1 MTPMQVAKAYAA
13 AQGQVSK
20 VSSGG
25 TTGEPG
31 FDSILQS
38 AVSNAMNATKSA
50 ETQMSMHAQ
59 GKTELVDA
67 VTAVASAEVTLETMI
82 AVRDQVITAYQE
94 ILRMPI

>member
-25 TTGEPG
+25 ATGEPG

-38 AVSNAMNATKSA
+38 AVSNAMTATKAA

-82 AVRDQVITAYQE
+82 SVRDQVISAYQE